1 LIRRNETGSLAPRF
15 LFGVCALFL
24 ALSASAESGD
34 RLERVVLL
42 SRHNVR
48 APMASA
54 EELGRYTAGP
64 WPAFAVPRGHL
75 TANGRILEGLL
86 GGYYRQLYAPLLPS
100 GHCGALYVWANDL
113 ERTIETGRAL
123 AQALQP
129 ECRAEIHTIGEGR
142 TDPLFD
148 PIGAGI
154 AHPDYDLA
162 LAAVAGRVGN
172 DPAAWSRVHHGDLQA
187 LQDLLGG
194 AAKLADTPSVLR
206 RGGESDLVH
215 VEGPFTRASTL
226 SESLLMAYA
235 DGLPLD
241 ETTGGRLT
249 EQRLSDVQAVHA
261 LDLDMQ
267 LRAPYVGKV
276 TASYLAGRLL
286 ATLQGKPEGLGESK
300 SAVTAI
306 IGHDGTI
313 VELGS
318 LLDLHWLL
326 PGYQPDQVPPG
337 GAMRFELWRR
347 GADGREVIR
356 LSFTAQSL
364 SQLRNREPLTADRPP
379 LSVPV
384 FIPGCSEAGAAYDC
398 PLEVLVASLRDESR
412 TRSPDSGL

>member
-1 LIRRNETGSLAPRF
+1 MIRQHGTGSFAPRF
-15 LFGVCALFL
+15 LFRVCALFL
-24 ALSASAESGD
+24 ALPFLSASADSGD
-34 RLERVVLL
+34 KLERVVLL

-48 APMASA
+48 APMSSA
-54 EELGRYTAGP
+54 EDLGRYTAGP

-75 TANGRILEGLL
+75 TANGHILEGLL
-86 GGYYRQLYAPLLPS
+86 GSYYRQIYGGLLPA
-100 GHCGALYVWANDL
+100 GRCGALYVWANDL

-123 AQALQP
+123 AETLEPGCAVD
-129 ECRAEIHTIGEGR
+129 IHTIGAGK

-148 PIGAGI
+148 AVGAGV

-162 LAAVAGRVGN
+162 LAAVAGRVGD
-172 DPAAWSRVHHGDLQA
+172 DPAAWAKVHRADLQA

-194 AAKLADTPSVLR
+194 DAKLADTPSAIS
-206 RGGESDLVH
+206 RGRDSDLVH

-235 DGLPLD
+235 DGLPVD
-241 ETTGGRLT
+241 GVTGGRLT
-249 EQRLSDVQAVHA
+249 EERLRDAQAAHA

-276 TASYLAGRLL
+276 TASYLANRLL
-286 ATLQGKPEGLGESK
+286 TALQGRPDGIGGGASPVVAL
-300 SAVTAI
+300 

-326 PGYQPDQVPPG
+326 PGYQPGQVPPG

-347 GADGREVIR
+347 AADGREVIR

-364 SQLRNREPLTADRPP
+364 SQLRNRQKLSAAQPP

-384 FIPGCSEAGAAYDC
+384 FIPGCSEAGPSYDC
-398 PLEVLVASLRDESR
+398 PLDVFAARVGEA
-412 TRSPDSGL
+412 TR

>member
-1 LIRRNETGSLAPRF
+1 MIRQNQTGGIAPRF
-15 LFGVCALFL
+15 LLGICAFLL
-24 ALSASAESGD
+24 ALPLLSAAADPGD

-48 APMASA
+48 APMSSA
-54 EELGRYTAGP
+54 EDLGRYTAGP

-75 TANGRILEGLL
+75 TANGHVLEGLQ
-86 GGYYRQLYAPLLPS
+86 GAYYRQIYGGLLPE
-100 GHCGALYVWANDL
+100 GQCDALYVWANDL

-123 AQALQP
+123 AETLEPGCAVD
-129 ECRAEIHTIGEGR
+129 IHTIGAGK

-148 PIGAGI
+148 AIGAGV

-172 DPAAWSRVHHGDLQA
+172 DPAAWAQAHRADLQA

-194 AAKLADTPSVLR
+194 DVKLSDTPSVLA
-206 RGGESDLVH
+206 RGQDSDLVH

-235 DGLPLD
+235 DGLPVD
-241 ETTGGRLT
+241 AVTGGRLT
-249 EQRLSDVQAVHA
+249 EERLRDAQAAHA

-276 TASYLAGRLL
+276 TASYLAARLL
-286 ATLQGKPEGLGESK
+286 ATLQGRPDSIGGGK
-300 SAVTAI
+300 SAVVAL
-306 IGHDGTI
+306 IGHDGTL

-356 LSFTAQSL
+356 LSFTGQSL
-364 SQLRNREPLTADRPP
+364 SQLRNRLPLSVENPP

-384 FIPGCSEAGAAYDC
+384 FIPSCSEARPAYDC
-398 PLEVLVASLRDESR
+398 PLDRF
-412 TRSPDSGL
+412 PG